1 MKCVSDYFCFIIAM
15 FEKELLEK
23 TIDGVGEYECQKWE
37 LARRRGSTRV
47 SRHSGVRDY
56 RSQFVGSVVDTAQI
70 LPNALALLQRR
81 QIRCR
86 TDKVELRR
94 RRFRRS
100 WLARILGN
108 SEIQKRMSNA
118 VNVHF
123 QQVFKKNKWKEKK
136 QQSVFSLSLHVYHS
150 LLLFTFVVS
159 FQTKN
164 GVLFPT
170 QNTWA

>member
-1 MKCVSDYFCFIIAM
+1 MF

-23 TIDGVGEYECQKWE
+23 TIDGVGEYKCQKWE

-56 RSQFVGSVVDTAQI
+56 RSQFVGNVVDTAQI

-108 SEIQKRMSNA
+108 SKIQKRMSNA

-123 QQVFKKNKWKEKK
+123 QQVLKKNKWKEKK
-136 QQSVFSLSLHVYHS
+136 QKSVFSLSLHTFITVF
-150 LLLFTFVVS
+150 LLLFTLFVIS

>member
-1 MKCVSDYFCFIIAM
+1 MF

-56 RSQFVGSVVDTAQI
+56 RSQFVGNVVDTAQI

-108 SEIQKRMSNA
+108 SKIQKRMSNA

-123 QQVFKKNKWKEKK
+123 QQVLKKNKWKEKNK
-136 QQSVFSLSLHVYHS
+136 NQFFLFLCTFITVF
-150 LLLFTFVVS
+150 LFIIHICY
-159 FQTKN
+159 
-164 GVLFPT
+164 LFFKRKTVFYFPPKT
-170 QNTWA
+170 LEPKE